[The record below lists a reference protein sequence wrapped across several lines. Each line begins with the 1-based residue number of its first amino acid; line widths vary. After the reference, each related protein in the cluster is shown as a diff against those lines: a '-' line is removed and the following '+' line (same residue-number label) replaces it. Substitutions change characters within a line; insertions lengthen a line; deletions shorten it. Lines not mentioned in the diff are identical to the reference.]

1 MEPSPHFFSMAKE
14 VIPER
19 EFSDFKNSLLKDP
32 VTGLKLNSRKPISQP
47 DFDGA
52 ELVPWNASGRILK
65 ERPSF
70 TNDPFFHAGIY
81 YVQDPSAMFAEY
93 IVVQLEDLLPT
104 EPVIGDLCAAPGGKS
119 VGLLNHLNGR
129 GVLFSN
135 EIIPKRFQVLK
146 DNLTKWGHTNVML
159 SNHRIDQLLKLPP
172 LFDLLLMDVPCSG
185 EGMFR
190 KSEAAVKAWT
200 PELVEMNAERQKELM
215 QKALRLV
222 KPGGIVIYCTC
233 TLNRTENEAV
243 ITGLGEEFEVEG
255 IDLKYPDEWILL
267 ETTENNHQFIRFL
280 PHRVKGGGM
289 TWSCFKMLENDH
301 DPGIS
306 IKKRPQLSELSSGK
320 RKVLS
325 GIFDPKKMEGHTL
338 FEDERGQ
345 IHLMSRK
352 QRSLWDLITGY
363 VKCSTLPIG
372 TFRKDRFKPHH
383 FSAMA
388 GFHYQAANPLSLN
401 LSQSR
406 NYLRRQ
412 TFSTSASLSK
422 GYRIVKYHNASLG
435 WAKVHKDGK
444 KWTNL
449 YPTAHRI
456 IN

>member
-1 MEPSPHFFSMAKE
+1 MEPNPLFFTMARE
-14 VIPER
+14 VIPEP
-19 EFSDFKNSLLKDP
+19 EFSDYKNSLHKDP
-32 VTGLKLNSRKPISQP
+32 VTGLKFNSRKPISKL
-47 DFDGA
+47 DFEGA
-52 ELVPWNASGRILK
+52 EMVPWNALGKVLDQ
-65 ERPSF
+65 RPSF

-81 YVQDPSAMFAEY
+81 YVQDPSAMFAEH
-93 IVVQLEDLLPT
+93 IAGQLGDLLPA

-135 EIIPKRFQVLK
+135 EIIPRRFQVLK

-159 SNHRIDQLLKLPP
+159 SNHPIDRLLKLPP

-200 PELVEMNAERQKELM
+200 PELVEMNAKRQKELM

-243 ITGLGEEFEVEG
+243 ITGLSEAFELEG
-255 IDLKYPDEWILL
+255 IEIKFPEEWNLL
-267 ETTENNHQFIRFL
+267 ENKEKGHQFIRFL
-280 PHRVKGGGM
+280 PHRVMGEGM
-289 TWSCFKMLENDH
+289 TWTCFKMLDNNH
-301 DPGIS
+301 HPAAS
-306 IKKRPQLSELSSGK
+306 IKKRPHLSELSSRKGK
-320 RKVLS
+320 ELV
-325 GIFDPKKMEGHTL
+325 GIFDQKKLATEL
-338 FEDERGQ
+338 LLEDEKGQ

-352 QRSLWDLITGY
+352 QQSLWDLVTGC
-363 VKCSTLPIG
+363 VKCSVLPIG
-372 TFRKDRFKPHH
+372 TFNKERFTPHH
-383 FSAMA
+383 FLAMS
-388 GFHYQAANPLSLN
+388 GLYDESSDPLSLD

-406 NYLRRQ
+406 KYLRRQ
-412 TFSTSASLSK
+412 TFPVSVSLSQ
-422 GYRIVKYHNASLG
+422 GYRLAKYLDATLG
-435 WAKVHKDGK
+435 WVKVHKDGK